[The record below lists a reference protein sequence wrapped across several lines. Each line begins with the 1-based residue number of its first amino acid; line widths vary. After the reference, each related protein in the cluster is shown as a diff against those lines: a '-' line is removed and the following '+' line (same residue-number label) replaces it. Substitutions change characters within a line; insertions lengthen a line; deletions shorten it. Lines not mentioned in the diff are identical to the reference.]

1 MLLRRCLQK
10 SNFYR
15 RVLKPPQARIQRV
28 LNSNSLFPLSLSQ
41 SRAPPLS
48 FFFSS
53 LPPRSSRGT
62 WQQRRGEGAAAASV
76 LVHGRGSGGA
86 GSPTSGARRGS
97 SSGARAGE
105 GAALGGSGAGVG
117 GGEEIQSAVAARG
130 SRTSGAV
137 VLPLAG
143 HTLPWE
149 NEGVVAALVRGRGRR
164 SAVTVQGS
172 GRRGANPAR
181 RQRHGEP
188 DLGSKA
194 VLLPAGHA
202 LPWEHGS
209 EGGYVPTTS
218 KATRSSLP
226 CRPLHALPSLGFH

>member
-105 GAALGGSGAGVG
+105 GAALGGSGAGSGRRGADPVSG
-117 GGEEIQSAVAARG
+117 SSAGE
-130 SRTSGAV
+130 
-137 VLPLAG
+137 LAG

-149 NEGVVAALVRGRGRR
+149 NEGVVAALVRGRGQR

-172 GRRGANPAR
+172 GRRGANLAR

-209 EGGYVPTTS
+209 EGGYLPTTS

-226 CRPLHALPSLGFH
+226 CRPPHALPSLGFH

>member
-1 MLLRRCLQK
+1 M
-10 SNFYR
+10 
-15 RVLKPPQARIQRV
+15 
-28 LNSNSLFPLSLSQ
+28 
-41 SRAPPLS
+41 
-48 FFFSS
+48 
-53 LPPRSSRGT
+53 G
-62 WQQRRGEGAAAASV
+62 GAAEVPGALPWEHGGAATV
-76 LVHGRGSGGA
+76 ALVQGRG
-86 GSPTSGARRGS
+86 RRL
-97 SSGARAGE
+97 
-105 GAALGGSGAGVG
+105 ALVAQGVG
-117 GGEEIQSAVAARG
+117 GREQIRSAVAARG

-149 NEGVVAALVRGRGRR
+149 NEGVVAALVCGRGRR

-172 GRRGANPAR
+172 GQRGANPAR

-194 VLLPAGHA
+194 VLLPAGRA

-209 EGGYVPTTS
+209 EGGYLPTTS

-226 CRPLHALPSLGFH
+226 CRPPHALPSLGFH

>member
-1 MLLRRCLQK
+1 M
-10 SNFYR
+10 
-15 RVLKPPQARIQRV
+15 
-28 LNSNSLFPLSLSQ
+28 
-41 SRAPPLS
+41 
-48 FFFSS
+48 
-53 LPPRSSRGT
+53 G
-62 WQQRRGEGAAAASV
+62 GAAAVRGALPREHGGAAAV
-76 LVHGRGSGGA
+76 ALVQGRG
-86 GSPTSGARRGS
+86 RRL
-97 SSGARAGE
+97 AVVAQ
-105 GAALGGSGAGVG
+105 GVG
-117 GGEEIQSAVAARG
+117 GGEQIRSAVAARG

-149 NEGVVAALVRGRGRR
+149 NEGVVAALVRGRGQR

-172 GRRGANPAR
+172 GQRGANLAR

-209 EGGYVPTTS
+209 EGGYLPTTS

-226 CRPLHALPSLGFH
+226 CQPPHALPSLGFH